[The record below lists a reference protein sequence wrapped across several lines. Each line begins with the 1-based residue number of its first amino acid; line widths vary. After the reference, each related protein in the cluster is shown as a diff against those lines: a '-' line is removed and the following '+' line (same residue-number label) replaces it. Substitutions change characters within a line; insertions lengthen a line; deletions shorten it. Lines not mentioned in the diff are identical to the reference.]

1 MKKLIGSVSQDEFV
15 RGLLLARG
23 VETSGD
29 IWEKLMDCN
38 HCMFVKQCTELG
50 DAMEQWN
57 KHPRCGQIVDLLLG
71 ELKPEDLPAEDF

>member
-15 RGLLLARG
+15 SGLLLARG

-38 HCMFVKQCTELG
+38 HCKFVKQCQQLG
-50 DAMEQWN
+50 DAMELLN
-57 KHPRCGQIVDLLLG
+57 RHPRCGQIVDMLLG
-71 ELKPEDLPAEDF
+71 ELEPEDLPLEDL